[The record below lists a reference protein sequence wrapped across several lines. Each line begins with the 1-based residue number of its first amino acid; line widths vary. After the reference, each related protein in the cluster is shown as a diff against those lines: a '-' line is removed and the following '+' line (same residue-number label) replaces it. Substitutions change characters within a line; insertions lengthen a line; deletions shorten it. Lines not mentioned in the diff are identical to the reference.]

1 MREKY
6 VGISASRSTVENS
19 MLMWLC
25 VVGRK
30 TVKSQVARSRWSI
43 DN

>member
-25 VVGRK
+25 VVDRK
-30 TVKSQVARSRWSI
+30 TVKSQVARSR
-43 DN
+43 